1 MAQTDRQYTA
11 PARLFH
17 WVIAGLI
24 LYQIPLAYYM
34 IGLPLSPDKLGSYA
48 LHKSIGISIFA
59 VSAARLAWR
68 WLRPPPPLPANL
80 GPATRRVGAFT
91 HGLLYCLTFAMPLVG
106 WLSSSA
112 ANFPVSPFGWFT
124 LPNLVAP
131 DGELHERLEL
141 AHRLLAYMLFGT
153 LSLHAG
159 AALYH
164 HFILRDGVLR
174 AMLPFTGNRS

>member
-1 MAQTDRQYTA
+1 MSGPDRQYTA
-11 PARLFH
+11 LARCFH

-34 IGLPLSPDKLGSYA
+34 IALPLSPDKLGSYA

-59 VSAARLAWR
+59 ISTARLAWR
-68 WLRPPPPLPANL
+68 WLRPPPPLPGNV
-80 GPATRRVGAFT
+80 GPATRRAGALT
-91 HGLLYCLTFAMPLVG
+91 HGLLYCLTFALPLVG

-112 ANFPVSPFGWFT
+112 ANFPVSLFGWFT
-124 LPNLVAP
+124 LPDLVSP
-131 DGELHERLEL
+131 DSELHERLEQ
-141 AHRLLAYMLFGT
+141 AHQTLAYILFAT

-174 AMLPFTGNRS
+174 AMLPFTGKRS